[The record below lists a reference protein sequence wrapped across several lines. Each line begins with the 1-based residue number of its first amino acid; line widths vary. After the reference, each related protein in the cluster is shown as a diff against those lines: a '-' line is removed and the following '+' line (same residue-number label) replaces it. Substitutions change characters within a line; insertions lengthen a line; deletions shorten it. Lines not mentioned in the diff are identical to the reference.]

1 MLLIYPG
8 AAVGRA
14 PLPDRS
20 RMRADADPLA
30 VSAPRFSGPA
40 TAVAARP
47 GLLADLRELLKPG
60 ISVFVV
66 ATAAAGYL
74 FGAASGVEP
83 GTLLALMIG
92 TGLTSGGSAA
102 LNHLLERR
110 ADGLMRRT
118 QRRPVASGRITPA
131 AALGYGLAVTLAGL
145 AVLAAFTNGL
155 TALLALATA
164 AGYVGVYTP
173 MKRWTT
179 MNTFVGALPGAL
191 PALGGYAAATGA
203 LGPGGWV
210 AFAILFLWQLP
221 HFFALAWM
229 YREDYARG
237 GFVMLPVAYPD
248 GRATALISLAATLTL
263 LVVGI
268 LPVVIGLMGW
278 LYFAGMLVLG
288 TWFTLPAFSFAAEPT
303 DERARRL
310 LLASIVY
317 VPAFFL
323 LVVLDFVLL

>member
-1 MLLIYPG
+1 
-8 AAVGRA
+8 
-14 PLPDRS
+14 
-20 RMRADADPLA
+20 MRADADPLA
-30 VSAPRFSGPA
+30 VSAPRFPGPM

-47 GLLADLRELLKPG
+47 SLAADLRELLKPG
-60 ISVFVV
+60 ISIFVV

-74 FGAASGVEP
+74 FGAASGVQA

-110 ADGLMRRT
+110 ADGLMQRT
-118 QRRPVASGRITPA
+118 RRRPIASGRVSPA
-131 AALGYGLAVTLAGL
+131 FALAYGLGVLVLGL
-145 AVLAAFTNGL
+145 AVLTAFTNGL

-164 AGYVGVYTP
+164 VGYVGVYTP

-191 PALGGYAAATGA
+191 PALGGFAAATGA
-203 LGPGGWV
+203 LGPGGWA

-229 YREDYARG
+229 FREDYARG
-237 GFVMLPVAYPD
+237 GFVMLPVSYPD
-248 GRATALISLAATLTL
+248 GRATALVSLGAALAL
-263 LVVGI
+263 LVVGVV
-268 LPVVIGLMGW
+268 PVVLGLMGW

-288 TWFTLPAFSFAAEPT
+288 TWFTLPAFSFASEPS

-317 VPAFFL
+317 VPVFFL